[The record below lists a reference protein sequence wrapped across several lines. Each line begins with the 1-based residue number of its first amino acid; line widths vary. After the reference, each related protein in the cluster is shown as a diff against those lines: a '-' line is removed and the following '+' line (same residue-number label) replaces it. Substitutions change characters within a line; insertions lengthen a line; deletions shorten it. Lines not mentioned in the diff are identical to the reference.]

1 MAATP
6 IEIPIKLNGLA
17 AIKAEL
23 RELKGELANA
33 TDPKQMQELAQKAG
47 ELKDQLADANEQVAV
62 FASGSKFEQVS
73 NSFGSMKD
81 SLMSLDFEEAAG
93 KAKMFQQTLGSI
105 SPATI
110 GNGIKGLISVVGSLS
125 KAFIQFGISLLA
137 NPIFLLVAAI
147 VAIVAVIALVMNKL
161 GILKPILNAVGKVFG
176 WIGDAIDMV
185 VQAFKD
191 LCDWLGLSN
200 NAAEDAADA
209 QAAAAEKTAA
219 AYEEKSKA
227 VVGAL
232 DREIEMAKLDGKNTV
247 YMEKQK
253 QYWLLKTA
261 AARLEAIKQKMIA
274 ARLSGDLDEEE
285 ILALRKSYNE
295 QREVVK
301 DSMHQIEVIDKTEAN
316 RKKDEAKK
324 ESDEHSKNA
333 KSNADK
339 QKEINAKKV
348 EAEKKYQ
355 ADRLAAARMYQ
366 DLDMQLMDEGIKKEL
381 KTSQIAYNR
390 LIEDTQNKYNE
401 KTTHTKKEQEENI
414 KLIEMYGLL
423 AGDARDKIYQK
434 EAEKEKEKNAA
445 IAAKQIEQQDLLWAM
460 KEAANQT
467 AKEKEV
473 ADLVTKS
480 EADLLALGMSADAE
494 IFVAEQTKKKLA
506 EIDAKYAEIERAN
519 HFKLLTEKADIAS
532 KYAQSVNSLAEGM
545 FSISNSYGKQDE
557 KSKEERAKRQ
567 FYIQKAMNLGM
578 ATIDGYKAITAYL
591 STNPLSVLGI
601 PNPAAIAGL
610 VATSASAAG
619 NILKIASARYGGK
632 GTPTTTTPSVGGGGG
647 GGGDTSTQAATP
659 NVNLFG
665 ANNNANTFGAN
676 GQQQQ
681 GGQMVV
687 KAIVVESD
695 VTSVQNKM
703 SKIQQSAV
711 L

>member
-33 TDPKQMQELAQKAG
+33 TDPKQMQELAMRAG
-47 ELKDQLADANEQVAV
+47 ELKDQLADANDQITV

-110 GNGIKGLISVVGSLS
+110 GNGIKGLISVVGSLT
-125 KAFIQFGISLLA
+125 KAFISFGLSLLA

-200 NAAEDAADA
+200 NAAEDAADK

-219 AYEEKSKA
+219 AYEEKSKS
-227 VVGAL
+227 VVNGF

-301 DSMHQIEVIDKTEAN
+301 DSMHQIEIIDKTEAN

-324 ESDEHSKNA
+324 VSDEHSKNA

-366 DLDMQLMDEGIKKEL
+366 DLDIQLMDEGVQKEL
-381 KTSQIAYNR
+381 KVSQIAYNR
-390 LIEDTQNKYNE
+390 LIQDTQAKVA
-401 KTTHTKKEQEENI
+401 TTKQEQEEKI

-423 AGDARDKIYQK
+423 AGDARDKIYEK

-473 ADLVTKS
+473 ADLVAKS
-480 EADLLALGMSADAE
+480 EADLLALGMTADAE
-494 IFVAEQTKKKLA
+494 VFVAEQTKKKLA
-506 EIDAKYAEIERAN
+506 EIDAKYAEIDRAN
-519 HFKLLTEKADIAS
+519 HLKLLTEKADIAS
-532 KYAQSVNSLAEGM
+532 KYAASVNSLAEGM

-557 KSKEERAKRQ
+557 KSKEARAKRQ

-610 VATSASAAG
+610 VATSAAAAG

-632 GTPTTTTPSVGGGGG
+632 GTPTTTTPSVGGGG

>member
-1 MAATP
+1 MAASP

-33 TDPKQMQELAQKAG
+33 TDPKQMQELAMRAG

-110 GNGIKGLISVVGSLS
+110 GNSIKGLVSVVGSLS

-219 AYEEKSKA
+219 AYEEKSAA
-227 VVGAL
+227 VVAGF
-232 DREIEMAKLDGKNTV
+232 DREIEMAKLDGQNTV

-316 RKKDEAKK
+316 RKKEDAKK
-324 ESDEHSKNA
+324 QSDESSKNA

-339 QKEINAKKV
+339 QKEINAKKI

-366 DLDMQLMDEGIKKEL
+366 DLDIQLMDEGVQKEL
-381 KTSQIAYNR
+381 KVSQIAYNR
-390 LIEDTQNKYNE
+390 LIEDTQAKVA
-401 KTTHTKKEQEENI
+401 KTKQEQEEKL

-423 AGDARDKIYQK
+423 AGDARDKINQK

-445 IAAKQIEQQDLLWAM
+445 IAAKQLEQQDLLWAM

-473 ADLVTKS
+473 ADLLTKS
-480 EADLLALGMSADAE
+480 EADLLALGSSAEAE
-494 IFVAEQTKKKLA
+494 LFVAEETKKKLA
-506 EIDAKYAEIERAN
+506 EIDKKY
-519 HFKLLTEKADIAS
+519 ADIAIAEQR
-532 KYAQSVNSLAEGM
+532 KVTDDKLAIAKEFTDSVNGLAQNIFAVTNSLG
-545 FSISNSYGKQDE
+545 NQDVKAQE
-557 KSKEERAKRQ
+557 ARAKRQ
-567 FYIQKAMNLGM
+567 FNIN
-578 ATIDGYKAITAYL
+578 KAI
-591 STNPLSVLGI
+591 SI
-601 PNPAAIAGL
+601 
-610 VATSASAAG
+610 ASATVEGIRSTIAAFRNGMSNPIPLLGPATGAIYAAG
-619 NILKIASARYGGK
+619 AGIFAAANVAKIASTKY
-632 GTPTTTTPSVGGGGG
+632 GGGGG
-647 GGGDTSTQAATP
+647 GGPVAPPAMNAPTDTSSTSTQAATP
-659 NVNLFG
+659 SVNLFG
-665 ANNNANTFGAN
+665 ANNNGNTFGAN
-676 GQQQQ
+676 GQQQ

-687 KAIVVESD
+687 KAVVVESD
-695 VTSVQNKM
+695 VTSMQNKM
-703 SKIQQSAV
+703 SKIQQSAT

>member
-33 TDPKQMQELAQKAG
+33 TDPKQMQELAMRAG

-110 GNGIKGLISVVGSLS
+110 GNGIKGLISVVGSLT

-147 VAIVAVIALVMNKL
+147 VAIVVVIALVMNKL
-161 GILKPILNAVGKVFG
+161 GILKPILNAVGKVLG

-200 NAAEDAADA
+200 NAAEDAADK

-219 AYEEKSKA
+219 AYEEKSKS
-227 VVGAL
+227 VVNGF
-232 DREIEMAKLDGKNTV
+232 DREIEMAKLDGENTV

-324 ESDEHSKNA
+324 VSDENSKNA

-366 DLDMQLMDEGIKKEL
+366 DLDIQLMDEGVKKEL
-381 KTSQIAYNR
+381 LVSKLAYDR
-390 LIEDTQNKYNE
+390 LIQDTQAKVA
-401 KTTHTKKEQEENI
+401 TTKQEQEEKI

-423 AGDARDKIYQK
+423 AGDARDKIKQK
-434 EAEKEKEKNAA
+434 ESDKEKEKNAA

-473 ADLVTKS
+473 ADLVAKS
-480 EADLLALGMSADAE
+480 EADLLALGMTADAE
-494 IFVAEQTKKKLA
+494 VFVAEQTKKKLA

-532 KYAQSVNSLAEGM
+532 KYAQSVNSLAEGIFAM
-545 FSISNSYGKQDE
+545 SNSYGEQDE
-557 KSKEERAKRQ
+557 KSKEARAKRQ

-578 ATIDGYKAITAYL
+578 ATIDGFKAITASL
-591 STNPLSVLGI
+591 AQSPIAIGPI
-601 PNPAAIAGL
+601 PNPAGIASL
-610 VATSASAAG
+610 AFASATSAA
-619 NILKIASARYGGK
+619 NILKIASAKYGGK
-632 GTPTTTTPSVGGGGG
+632 GTPTTTAPSVGGG

-665 ANNNANTFGAN
+665 ANNNGNTFGAN

>member
-33 TDPKQMQELAQKAG
+33 TDPKQMQELAMRAG

-147 VAIVAVIALVMNKL
+147 VAIVVVIALVMNKL

-200 NAAEDAADA
+200 NAAEDAADK
-209 QAAAAEKTAA
+209 QAAAAEKIAA
-219 AYEEKSKA
+219 AYEEKSKS
-227 VVGAL
+227 VVSGF

-324 ESDEHSKNA
+324 VSDEHSKNA

-366 DLDMQLMDEGIKKEL
+366 DLDIQLMDEGVKKEL
-381 KTSQIAYNR
+381 LVSKLAYDR
-390 LIEDTQNKYNE
+390 LIQDTEARVTNTQQELDE
-401 KTTHTKKEQEENI
+401 KN
-414 KLIEMYGLL
+414 KLITLYGLL
-423 AGDARDKIYQK
+423 AGDARDKINQK
-434 EAEKEKEKNAA
+434 ELDKETEKNAA

-460 KEAANQT
+460 KEEANQT
-467 AKEKEV
+467 AKEKEI

-494 IFVAEQTKKKLA
+494 VFVAEQTAQRIA

-519 HFKLLTEKADIAS
+519 HFKLMTEKTNIAS
-532 KYAQSVNSLAEGM
+532 QYAQSVNSLAEGIFAM
-545 FSISNSYGKQDE
+545 SNSYGKQDE
-557 KSKEERAKRQ
+557 KSKEARAKRQ

-578 ATIDGYKAITAYL
+578 ATIDGFKAITTSLAQ
-591 STNPLSVLGI
+591 SPIAIGPI
-601 PNPAAIAGL
+601 PNPAGIASLAFAG
-610 VATSASAAG
+610 ATSVA
-619 NILKIASARYGGK
+619 NILKIASAKYGGK

-647 GGGDTSTQAATP
+647 GGGTSTQAATP

>member
-1 MAATP
+1 MAASP

-17 AIKAEL
+17 AIKSEL

-33 TDPKQMQELAQKAG
+33 TDPKQMQELAMRAG

-110 GNGIKGLISVVGSLS
+110 GNSIKGLVSVVGSLS

-219 AYEEKSKA
+219 AYEEKSAA
-227 VVGAL
+227 VVAGF
-232 DREIEMAKLDGKNTV
+232 DREIEMAKLDGQNTV

-324 ESDEHSKNA
+324 QSDESSKNA

-339 QKEINAKKV
+339 QKEINAKKI

-366 DLDMQLMDEGIKKEL
+366 DLDIQLMDEGVQKEL
-381 KTSQIAYNR
+381 KVSQIAYNR
-390 LIEDTQNKYNE
+390 LIEDTQAKVA
-401 KTTHTKKEQEENI
+401 KTKQEQEEKL

-445 IAAKQIEQQDLLWAM
+445 IAAKQLEQQDLLWAM

-473 ADLVTKS
+473 ADLLTKS
-480 EADLLALGMSADAE
+480 EADLLALGSSADAE
-494 IFVAEQTKKKLA
+494 VFVAEQTAQRIA
-506 EIDAKYAEIERAN
+506 EINAKYAEIERVN
-519 HFKLLTEKADIAS
+519 HLKSMTDKADIAS
-532 KYAQSVNSLAEGM
+532 KYAASVNALAEGIFAM
-545 FSISNSYGKQDE
+545 SNSYGKQDE
-557 KSKEERAKRQ
+557 KSKEARAKRQ

-578 ATIDGYKAITAYL
+578 ATIDGFKAITSSLAQ
-591 STNPLSVLGI
+591 SPIAIGPVPSPVGI
-601 PNPAAIAGL
+601 ASLAFAG
-610 VATSASAAG
+610 ATSVA
-619 NILKIASARYGGK
+619 NIMKIASARYGGK
-632 GTPTTTTPSVGGGGG
+632 GTPTTTAPPTVGG

-659 NVNLFG
+659 SVNLFG
-665 ANNNANTFGAN
+665 ANNNGNTFGAN
-676 GQQQQ
+676 GQQQ

-687 KAIVVESD
+687 KAVVVESD
-695 VTSVQNKM
+695 ITSVQNKM
-703 SKIQQSAV
+703 NKIQQSAV

>member
-1 MAATP
+1 MAAAP

-17 AIKAEL
+17 AIKSEL

-33 TDPKQMQELAQKAG
+33 TDPKQMQELAMRAG

-81 SLMSLDFEEAAG
+81 SLMSLDFEEAAS

-110 GNGIKGLISVVGSLS
+110 GNGIKGLVSVVGSLS

-227 VVGAL
+227 VIGAL
-232 DREIEMAKLDGKNTV
+232 DREIELAKLDGKNTV
-247 YMEKQK
+247 YQEKEKQ
-253 QYWLLKTA
+253 YYILKTA
-261 AARLEAIKQKMIA
+261 VARLEAIKQKMVA

-285 ILALRKSYNE
+285 ILALRKGYNE
-295 QREVVK
+295 QRELVK
-301 DSMHQIEVIDKTEAN
+301 DSMHQIAVQDKTEAN
-316 RKKDEAKK
+316 RKRDEAKK
-324 ESDEHSKNA
+324 ESEEHSKNA

-366 DLDMQLMDEGIKKEL
+366 DLDIQLMDEGVKKEL
-381 KTSQIAYNR
+381 LVSKLAYDR
-390 LIEDTQNKYNE
+390 LIQDTQLKYNE
-401 KTTHTKKEQEENI
+401 KKTHTKQEEEENI

-423 AGDARDKIYQK
+423 AGDARDKINQK
-434 EAEKEKEKNAA
+434 ESERK
-445 IAAKQIEQQDLLWAM
+445 
-460 KEAANQT
+460 KEADNIAL
-467 AKEKEV
+467 AKEKEQTDLLKAMRDAV
-473 ADLVTKS
+473 SQDAKEKEIADVKAKS
-480 EADLLALGMSADAE
+480 EADLLALGSSAEAE
-494 IFVAEQTKKKLA
+494 IFVKEQKEKKLA
-506 EIDAKYAEIERAN
+506 EIEAKYAEIKIAN
-519 HFKLLTEKADIAS
+519 HYKELSEKADIAS

-557 KSKEERAKRQ
+557 KSKEARAKRQ

-578 ATIDGYKAITAYL
+578 ATIDGYKAITASL
-591 STNPLSVLGI
+591 AQSPIAIGPVPSPAGI
-601 PNPAAIAGL
+601 ASLAFAG
-610 VATSASAAG
+610 ATSVA
-619 NILKIASARYGGK
+619 NILKIASAKYGGK
-632 GTPTTTTPSVGGGGG
+632 GTPTATAPSAGGG

-676 GQQQQ
+676 GQQQ

-687 KAIVVESD
+687 KAVVVESD

>member
-33 TDPKQMQELAQKAG
+33 TDPKQMQELAMKAG

-147 VAIVAVIALVMNKL
+147 VAIVAVIGLIMNKL

-227 VVGAL
+227 VIGAL
-232 DREIEMAKLDGKNTV
+232 DREIELAKLDGKNTV
-247 YMEKQK
+247 YQEKEKQ
-253 QYWLLKTA
+253 YYILKTA
-261 AARLEAIKQKMIA
+261 VARLEAIKQKMIA
-274 ARLSGDLDEEE
+274 AKLSGDLDEEE
-285 ILALRKSYNE
+285 ILALRKGYNE
-295 QREVVK
+295 QRELVK
-301 DSMHQIEVIDKTEAN
+301 DSMHQIAVQDKTEAN
-316 RKKDEAKK
+316 RKRDEAKK
-324 ESDEHSKNA
+324 ESEEHSKNA

-366 DLDMQLMDEGIKKEL
+366 DLDIQLMDEGVKKEL
-381 KTSQIAYNR
+381 LVSKLAYDR
-390 LIEDTQNKYNE
+390 LIQDTQAKVATTKQEQIE
-401 KTTHTKKEQEENI
+401 KQ

-423 AGDARDKIYQK
+423 AGDARDKINQK
-434 EAEKEKEKNAA
+434 EIDKEKEKNAA

-480 EADLLALGMSADAE
+480 EADLLALGSSAEAE

-545 FSISNSYGKQDE
+545 FAVGNSYGKQDE
-557 KSKEERAKRQ
+557 KSKEARAKRQ

-578 ATIDGYKAITAYL
+578 ATIDGFKAITASL
-591 STNPLSVLGI
+591 AQSPIAIGPV
-601 PNPAAIAGL
+601 PNPAGIASLAFAG
-610 VATSASAAG
+610 ATSVA

>member
-1 MAATP
+1 MAASP

-17 AIKAEL
+17 AIKSEL

-33 TDPKQMQELAQKAG
+33 TDPKQMQELAMRAG

-110 GNGIKGLISVVGSLS
+110 GNSIKGLVSVVGSLS

-219 AYEEKSKA
+219 AYEEKSAA
-227 VVGAL
+227 VVAGF
-232 DREIEMAKLDGKNTV
+232 DREIEMAKLDGQNTV

-324 ESDEHSKNA
+324 QSDESSKNA

-339 QKEINAKKV
+339 QKEINAKKI

-366 DLDMQLMDEGIKKEL
+366 DLDIQLMDEGVQKEL
-381 KTSQIAYNR
+381 KVSQIAYNR
-390 LIEDTQNKYNE
+390 LIEDTQAKVA
-401 KTTHTKKEQEENI
+401 KTKQEQEEKL

-423 AGDARDKIYQK
+423 AGDARDKINQK

-445 IAAKQIEQQDLLWAM
+445 IAAKQLEQQDLLWAM

-473 ADLVTKS
+473 ADLLTKS
-480 EADLLALGMSADAE
+480 EADLLALGSSADAE
-494 IFVAEQTKKKLA
+494 VFVAEQTAQRIA
-506 EIDAKYAEIERAN
+506 EINAKYAEIERVN
-519 HFKLLTEKADIAS
+519 HLKSMTDKADIAS
-532 KYAQSVNSLAEGM
+532 KYAASVNALAEGIFAM
-545 FSISNSYGKQDE
+545 SNSYGKQDE
-557 KSKEERAKRQ
+557 KSKEARAKRQ

-578 ATIDGYKAITAYL
+578 ATIDGFKAITSSLAQ
-591 STNPLSVLGI
+591 SPIAIGPVPSPVGI
-601 PNPAAIAGL
+601 ASLAFAG
-610 VATSASAAG
+610 ATSVA
-619 NILKIASARYGGK
+619 NIMKIASARYGGK
-632 GTPTTTTPSVGGGGG
+632 GTPTTTAPPAVGG

-659 NVNLFG
+659 SVNLFG
-665 ANNNANTFGAN
+665 ANNNGNTFGAN
-676 GQQQQ
+676 GQQQ

-687 KAIVVESD
+687 KAVVVESD
-695 VTSVQNKM
+695 ITSVQNKM
-703 SKIQQSAV
+703 NKIQQSAV

>member
-1 MAATP
+1 MAASP
-6 IEIPIKLNGLA
+6 IEIPIKLGGLA

-33 TDPKQMQELAQKAG
+33 TDPKQMQELAMRAG
-47 ELKDQLADANEQVAV
+47 ELKDQLADANDQVAV
-62 FASGSKFEQVS
+62 FSSGSKFEQVS
-73 NSFGSMKD
+73 NSFSSMKD
-81 SLMSLDFEEAAG
+81 SLMSMDFEEAAG

-105 SPATI
+105 SPATVAT
-110 GNGIKGLISVVGSLS
+110 GIKGLISVVGSLT
-125 KAFIQFGISLLA
+125 KAFIQFGVSLLA

-147 VAIVAVIALVMNKL
+147 VAIVVAILVLMNKFGL
-161 GILKPILNAVGKVFG
+161 LKPIINAIGKVFG
-176 WIGDAIDMV
+176 MIEDVIQAVI
-185 VQAFKD
+185 QAFKD
-191 LCDWLGLSN
+191 LCDWLGLTN
-200 NAAEDAADA
+200 NAAEDSADA
-209 QAAAAEKTAA
+209 QAASAEKIAK
-219 AYEEKSKA
+219 AYEDKSKS
-227 VVGAL
+227 VVAGY
-232 DREIEMAKLDGKNTV
+232 DREIELARLDGQNTV

-316 RKKDEAKK
+316 RKKEEAKK
-324 ESDEHSKNA
+324 LAEEQVKNG

-339 QKEINAKKV
+339 QKEINAKKI

-366 DLDMQLMDEGIKKEL
+366 DLDIQLMDEGVKKEL
-381 KTSQIAYNR
+381 KASQIAYNR
-390 LIEDTQNKYNE
+390 LIQDTQNKYNE

-423 AGDARDKIYQK
+423 AGEARDKLYQK
-434 EAEKEKEKNAA
+434 EIDKETEKAAE
-445 IAAKQIEQQDLLWAM
+445 IRAKLIEQEDLLW
-460 KEAANQT
+460 EAKQSANQT
-467 AKEKEV
+467 AKEKEIS
-473 ADLVTKS
+473 DLVVWGEEK
-480 EADLLALGMSADAE
+480 LAAMGGTADAE
-494 IFVAEQTKKKLA
+494 LFIAEQTKIKLKA
-506 EIDAKYAEIERAN
+506 IDEKYAEIERAN

-545 FSISNSYGKQDE
+545 FAVSNSYGKQDE
-557 KSKEERAKRQ
+557 KSKEARAKRQ

-578 ATIDGYKAITAYL
+578 ATIDGYKAITSFL
-591 STNPLSVLGI
+591 STNPLTVLGL
-601 PNPAAIAGL
+601 PNPGAIAGL
-610 VATSASAAG
+610 VATSAMAAG

-632 GTPTTTTPSVGGGGG
+632 GTPTTTAPPTAGG

-681 GGQMVV
+681 GGQMIV
-687 KAIVVESD
+687 KAVVVESD
-695 VTSVQNKM
+695 ITSMQNKM
-703 SKIQQSAV
+703 NKIQQSAV

>member
-17 AIKAEL
+17 AIKSEL

-33 TDPKQMQELAQKAG
+33 TDPKQMQELAQRAG

-125 KAFIQFGISLLA
+125 KAFISFGISLLA

-200 NAAEDAADA
+200 NAAEDAADK
-209 QAAAAEKTAA
+209 QAAAAEKTAK
-219 AYEEKSKA
+219 AYEDKSA
-227 VVGAL
+227 SVVNGF

-316 RKKDEAKK
+316 RKRDEAKK

-339 QKEINAKKV
+339 QREINAKKI

-366 DLDMQLMDEGIKKEL
+366 DLDIQLMDEGVQKEL
-381 KTSQIAYNR
+381 KVSQIAYNR
-390 LIEDTQNKYNE
+390 LIEDTQAKVA
-401 KTTHTKKEQEENI
+401 TTKQEQEEKV

-423 AGDARDKIYQK
+423 AGDARDKINQK
-434 EAEKEKEKNAA
+434 EIDKEKEKNAA
-445 IAAKQIEQQDLLWAM
+445 IAAKQLEQQDLLWAM

-473 ADLVTKS
+473 ADVVSAGESQL
-480 EADLLALGMSADAE
+480 EALGMTAEAE
-494 IFVAEQTKKKLA
+494 IFIKEQTEKKIA
-506 EIDAKYAEIERAN
+506 EIEAKYAEIKRAN
-519 HFKLLTEKADIAS
+519 HYKELSEKADIAS
-532 KYAQSVNSLAEGM
+532 KYAASVNSLAEGM
-545 FSISNSYGKQDE
+545 FAVSNSYGKQDE
-557 KSKEERAKRQ
+557 KSKEARAKRQ

-578 ATIDGYKAITAYL
+578 ATIDGYKAITSFL
-591 STNPLSVLGI
+591 STNPLTVLGL
-601 PNPAAIAGL
+601 PNPGAIAGL
-610 VATSASAAG
+610 VATSAMAAG
-619 NILKIASARYGGK
+619 NILKIAASRYGGK
-632 GTPTTTTPSVGGGGG
+632 GTPDTTAPPLKASSDSTSS
-647 GGGDTSTQAATP
+647 TSTQAASP
-659 NVNLFG
+659 SVNLFG

-676 GQQQQ
+676 GQQQ
-681 GGQMVV
+681 GGQTTV
-687 KAIVVESD
+687 KAVVVESD
-695 VTSVQNKM
+695 VTSMQSKM
-703 SKIQQSAV
+703 NKIQQSAV

>member
-33 TDPKQMQELAQKAG
+33 TDPKQMQELAMRAG

-81 SLMSLDFEEAAG
+81 SLMSLDFEEAAN

-110 GNGIKGLISVVGSLS
+110 GNGIKGLISVVGSLT

-200 NAAEDAADA
+200 NAAEDAADK

-219 AYEEKSKA
+219 AYEEKSKS
-227 VVGAL
+227 VVAGF

-324 ESDEHSKNA
+324 VSDEHSKNA
-333 KSNADK
+333 KSAADK

-366 DLDMQLMDEGIKKEL
+366 DLDMQLMEEGVKKEL
-381 KTSQIAYNR
+381 KASQIAYNR
-390 LIEDTQNKYNE
+390 LIEDTQAKVA
-401 KTTHTKKEQEENI
+401 TTKQEQEEKI

-423 AGDARDKIYQK
+423 AGDARDKINQK
-434 EAEKEKEKNAA
+434 EIDKEKEKNAA

-480 EADLLALGMSADAE
+480 EADLLALGMTADAE
-494 IFVAEQTKKKLA
+494 VFVAEQTAQRIA

-519 HFKLLTEKADIAS
+519 HFKLMTEKTNIAS
-532 KYAQSVNSLAEGM
+532 QYAQSVNSLAEGIFAM
-545 FSISNSYGKQDE
+545 SNSYGKQDE
-557 KSKEERAKRQ
+557 KSKEARAKRQ

-578 ATIDGYKAITAYL
+578 ATIDGFKAITTSLAQ
-591 STNPLSVLGI
+591 SPIAIGPI
-601 PNPAAIAGL
+601 PNPAGIASLAFAG
-610 VATSASAAG
+610 ATSVA
-619 NILKIASARYGGK
+619 NILKIASAKYGGK

-647 GGGDTSTQAATP
+647 GGGGGTSTQAATP

-676 GQQQQ
+676 GQQQ

>member
-33 TDPKQMQELAQKAG
+33 TDPKQMQELAQRAG
-47 ELKDQLADANEQVAV
+47 ELKDKLADANEQVAV

-200 NAAEDAADA
+200 NAAEDAADK

-219 AYEEKSKA
+219 AYEEKSKS
-227 VVGAL
+227 VVSGF

-324 ESDEHSKNA
+324 VSDEHSENA

-366 DLDMQLMDEGIKKEL
+366 DLDIQLMDEGVQKEL
-381 KTSQIAYNR
+381 KVSQIAYNR
-390 LIEDTQNKYNE
+390 LIQDTQAKVA
-401 KTTHTKKEQEENI
+401 TTKQEQEEKI

-423 AGDARDKIYQK
+423 AGDARDKINQK
-434 EAEKEKEKNAA
+434 EIDKETEKKAA

-460 KEAANQT
+460 KEASNQT
-467 AKEKEV
+467 AKEKEI

-480 EADLLALGMSADAE
+480 EADLLALGSSADAE
-494 IFVAEQTKKKLA
+494 VFVAEQTAQKIA

-519 HFKLLTEKADIAS
+519 HFKLMTEKADIAS
-532 KYAQSVNSLAEGM
+532 KYAQSVNSLAEGIFAM
-545 FSISNSYGKQDE
+545 SNSYGKQDE
-557 KSKEERAKRQ
+557 KSKEARAKRQ

-578 ATIDGYKAITAYL
+578 ATIDGFKAITTSLAQ
-591 STNPLSVLGI
+591 SPIAIGPI
-601 PNPAAIAGL
+601 PNPAGIASLAFAG
-610 VATSASAAG
+610 ATSVA
-619 NILKIASARYGGK
+619 NILKIASAKYGGK

-647 GGGDTSTQAATP
+647 GGGTSTQAATP

-687 KAIVVESD
+687 KAVVVESD

-703 SKIQQSAV
+703 SKIQQSAT

>member
-33 TDPKQMQELAQKAG
+33 TDPKQMQELAMRAG

-110 GNGIKGLISVVGSLS
+110 GNGIKGLISVVGSLT

-200 NAAEDAADA
+200 NAAEDAADK

-219 AYEEKSKA
+219 AYEEKSKS
-227 VVGAL
+227 VVNGF

-324 ESDEHSKNA
+324 QSDENSKNA

-339 QKEINAKKV
+339 QKEINDKKV

-366 DLDMQLMDEGIKKEL
+366 DLDMQLMDEGVKKEL
-381 KTSQIAYNR
+381 KASQIAYNR

-423 AGDARDKIYQK
+423 AGDARDKINQK
-434 EAEKEKEKNAA
+434 EIDKEKEKNAA

-473 ADLVTKS
+473 ADLVEKS
-480 EADLLALGMSADAE
+480 EADLLALGSSADAE
-494 IFVAEQTKKKLA
+494 IFVAEQTKIKLA
-506 EIDAKYAEIERAN
+506 EIDAKYAEIDLAAQRKVTDA
-519 HFKLLTEKADIAS
+519 KLAIA
-532 KYAQSVNSLAEGM
+532 KEFTDSVNGLAQNIFAVTNSLG
-545 FSISNSYGKQDE
+545 NQDVKAVE
-557 KSKEERAKRQ
+557 ARAKRQ
-567 FYIQKAMNLGM
+567 FNINKAISIASATVEGIR
-578 ATIDGYKAITAYL
+578 ATIAAFRNGMSNPIPLLGPATGAIY
-591 STNPLSVLGI
+591 
-601 PNPAAIAGL
+601 
-610 VATSASAAG
+610 AAG
-619 NILKIASARYGGK
+619 AGIFAAANVAKIASTKY
-632 GTPTTTTPSVGGGGG
+632 GGGGG
-647 GGGDTSTQAATP
+647 GSVAPPAMNAPTDSNTSTQAATP

-676 GQQQQ
+676 GQQQ

>member
-1 MAATP
+1 MAASP

-33 TDPKQMQELAQKAG
+33 TDPKQMQELAMRAG

-110 GNGIKGLISVVGSLS
+110 GNSIKGLVSVVGSLS

-219 AYEEKSKA
+219 AYEEKSAA
-227 VVGAL
+227 VVAGF
-232 DREIEMAKLDGKNTV
+232 DREIEMAKLDGQNTV

-324 ESDEHSKNA
+324 QSDESSKNA

-339 QKEINAKKV
+339 QKEINAKKI

-355 ADRLAAARMYQ
+355 ADRLAAARIYQ
-366 DLDMQLMDEGIKKEL
+366 DLDIQLMDEGVQKEL
-381 KTSQIAYNR
+381 KVSQIAYNR
-390 LIEDTQNKYNE
+390 LIEDTQAKVA
-401 KTTHTKKEQEENI
+401 KTKQEQEEKL

-423 AGDARDKIYQK
+423 AGDARDKINQK

-445 IAAKQIEQQDLLWAM
+445 IAAKQLEQQDLLWAM

-473 ADLVTKS
+473 ADLLTKS
-480 EADLLALGMSADAE
+480 EADLLALGSSADAE
-494 IFVAEQTKKKLA
+494 VFVAEQTAQRIA
-506 EIDAKYAEIERAN
+506 EINAKYAEIERVN
-519 HFKLLTEKADIAS
+519 HLKSMTDKADIAS
-532 KYAQSVNSLAEGM
+532 KYAASVNALAEGIFAM
-545 FSISNSYGKQDE
+545 SNSYGKQDE
-557 KSKEERAKRQ
+557 KSKEARAKRQ

-578 ATIDGYKAITAYL
+578 ATIDGFKAITSSLAQ
-591 STNPLSVLGI
+591 SPIAIGPVPSPVGI
-601 PNPAAIAGL
+601 ASLAFAG
-610 VATSASAAG
+610 ATSVA
-619 NILKIASARYGGK
+619 NIMKIASARYGGK
-632 GTPTTTTPSVGGGGG
+632 GTPTTTAPPTVGG

-659 NVNLFG
+659 SVNLFG
-665 ANNNANTFGAN
+665 ANNNGNTFGAN
-676 GQQQQ
+676 GQQQ

-687 KAIVVESD
+687 KAVVVESD
-695 VTSVQNKM
+695 ITSVQNKM
-703 SKIQQSAV
+703 NKIQQSAV

>member
-1 MAATP
+1 MAASP

-17 AIKAEL
+17 AIKSEL

-33 TDPKQMQELAQKAG
+33 TDPKQMQELAMRAG

-110 GNGIKGLISVVGSLS
+110 GNSIKGLVSVVGSLS

-219 AYEEKSKA
+219 AYEEKSAA
-227 VVGAL
+227 VVAGF
-232 DREIEMAKLDGKNTV
+232 DREIEMAKLDGQNTV

-324 ESDEHSKNA
+324 QSDESSKNA

-339 QKEINAKKV
+339 QKEINAKKI

-355 ADRLAAARMYQ
+355 ADRLAAARIYQ
-366 DLDMQLMDEGIKKEL
+366 DLDIQLMDEGVQKEL
-381 KTSQIAYNR
+381 KVSQIAYNR
-390 LIEDTQNKYNE
+390 LIEDTQAKVA
-401 KTTHTKKEQEENI
+401 KTKQEQEEKL

-445 IAAKQIEQQDLLWAM
+445 IAAKQLEQQDLLWAM

-473 ADLVTKS
+473 ADLLTKS
-480 EADLLALGMSADAE
+480 EADLLALGSSADAE
-494 IFVAEQTKKKLA
+494 VFVAEQTAQRIA
-506 EIDAKYAEIERAN
+506 EINAKYAEIERVN
-519 HFKLLTEKADIAS
+519 HLKSMTDKADIAS
-532 KYAQSVNSLAEGM
+532 KYAASVNALAEGIFAM
-545 FSISNSYGKQDE
+545 SNSYGKQDE
-557 KSKEERAKRQ
+557 KSKEARAKRQ

-578 ATIDGYKAITAYL
+578 ATIDGFKAITSSLAQ
-591 STNPLSVLGI
+591 SPIAIGPVPSPVGI
-601 PNPAAIAGL
+601 ASLAFAG
-610 VATSASAAG
+610 ATSVA
-619 NILKIASARYGGK
+619 NIMKIASARYGGK
-632 GTPTTTTPSVGGGGG
+632 GTPTTTAPPAVGG

-659 NVNLFG
+659 SVNLFG
-665 ANNNANTFGAN
+665 ANNNGNTFGAN
-676 GQQQQ
+676 GQQQ

-687 KAIVVESD
+687 KAVVVESD
-695 VTSVQNKM
+695 ITSMQNKM
-703 SKIQQSAV
+703 NKIQQSAV

>member
-1 MAATP
+1 MAASP

-17 AIKAEL
+17 AIKSEL

-33 TDPKQMQELAQKAG
+33 TDPKQMQELAMRAG

-110 GNGIKGLISVVGSLS
+110 GNSIKGLVSVVGSLS

-219 AYEEKSKA
+219 AYEEKSAA
-227 VVGAL
+227 VVAGF
-232 DREIEMAKLDGKNTV
+232 DREIEMAKLDGQNTV

-324 ESDEHSKNA
+324 QSDESSKNA

-339 QKEINAKKV
+339 QKEINAKKI

-366 DLDMQLMDEGIKKEL
+366 DLDIQLMDEGVKKEL
-381 KTSQIAYNR
+381 KVSQIAYNR
-390 LIEDTQNKYNE
+390 LIEDTQAKVA
-401 KTTHTKKEQEENI
+401 KTKQEQEEKL

-445 IAAKQIEQQDLLWAM
+445 IAAKQLEQQDLLWAM

-473 ADLVTKS
+473 ADLLTKS
-480 EADLLALGMSADAE
+480 EADLLALGSSADAE
-494 IFVAEQTKKKLA
+494 VFVAEQTAQRIA
-506 EIDAKYAEIERAN
+506 EINAKYAEIERVN
-519 HFKLLTEKADIAS
+519 HLKSMTDKADIAS
-532 KYAQSVNSLAEGM
+532 KYAASVNALAEGIFAM
-545 FSISNSYGKQDE
+545 SNSYGKQDE
-557 KSKEERAKRQ
+557 KSKEARAKRQ

-578 ATIDGYKAITAYL
+578 ATIDGFKAITSSLAQ
-591 STNPLSVLGI
+591 SPIAIGPVPSPVGI
-601 PNPAAIAGL
+601 ASLAFAG
-610 VATSASAAG
+610 ATSVA
-619 NILKIASARYGGK
+619 NIMKIASARYGGK
-632 GTPTTTTPSVGGGGG
+632 GTPTTTAPPTVGG

-659 NVNLFG
+659 SVNLFG
-665 ANNNANTFGAN
+665 ANNNGNTFGAN
-676 GQQQQ
+676 GQQQ

-687 KAIVVESD
+687 KAVVVESD
-695 VTSVQNKM
+695 ITSVQNKM
-703 SKIQQSAV
+703 NKIQQSAV